1 MGCFSRISH
10 GRFCVAKYGRL
21 VKVFF
26 RIFHFYFPG
35 VAVGLREGGGVSE
48 THGCHS
54 LGLGLEDLG

>member
-21 VKVFF
+21 AKVFF
-26 RIFHFYFPG
+26 KNFHYDFPG
-35 VAVGLREGGGVSE
+35 VAVGFREGGGVSE

-54 LGLGLEDLG
+54 LGLGLEDFC